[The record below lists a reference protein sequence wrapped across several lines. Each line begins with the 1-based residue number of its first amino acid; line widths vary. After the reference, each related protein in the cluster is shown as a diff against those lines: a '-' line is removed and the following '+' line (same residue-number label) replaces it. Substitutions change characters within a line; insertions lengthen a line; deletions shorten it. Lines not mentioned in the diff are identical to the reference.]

1 MKLRKTKED
10 NLDIGA
16 YKEGYLC
23 NHEEF
28 DRETTCYRF
37 STQPQHAANWF
48 HTKGECATQTHMWK
62 PGYQSLHLRTTS
74 FLVSELVIVCS
85 SCSFSSKVLVHLADP
100 QNFRSDTRNDV
111 ALSCQRITSTLEQS
125 DDRSNKRGGSSN
137 RL

>member
-1 MKLRKTKED
+1 MRNLTVKPLAIDSKLNHSTRR
-10 NLDIGA
+10 IG
-16 YKEGYLC
+16 
-23 NHEEF
+23 F
-28 DRETTCYRF
+28 I
-37 STQPQHAANWF
+37 P
-48 HTKGECATQTHMWK
+48 KGVIECATQTHMWK

-85 SCSFSSKVLVHLADP
+85 SCSFSSKVLVHLADS

-137 RL
+137 QL